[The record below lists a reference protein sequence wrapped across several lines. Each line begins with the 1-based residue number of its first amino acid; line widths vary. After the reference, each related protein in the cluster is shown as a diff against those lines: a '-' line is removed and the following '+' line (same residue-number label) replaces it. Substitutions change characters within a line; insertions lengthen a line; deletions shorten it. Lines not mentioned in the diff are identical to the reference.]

1 MNDQYSGRFMSVSG
15 PRNPDIK
22 KALGRLLRRGC
33 IFAGFALLAALFL
46 VPAITGL
53 MAWHKLTN
61 GTLPDRNAEAE
72 RATYVFL
79 DESGREVGVRGPN
92 RKPVNI
98 AAIPNHT
105 LQAFLSIED
114 RRYYDHGGVDP
125 IGIARAALH
134 NYQAGRIVEGGSTIT
149 QQLVKNIYLTSE
161 QTLDRKMQEAV
172 YALRLENRLT
182 KQEILEDYLY
192 TVYFGSN
199 AYGIEAAAEVYFGKD
214 AKSLSLAESAMLAG
228 LIKAPSN
235 YNPFRREELA
245 RERARLVLASMKRDK
260 TITPI
265 QEQLALYD
273 LEQIAFKEKPA
284 EPNGY
289 FLDLA
294 ATQAD
299 ERGTSTYNTLQTTLD
314 RPFQTIAENTI
325 REIMTEEMK
334 TSYNVSE
341 AAMVVMRP
349 NGEVLAIVGGT
360 DYGRSQFNRATSAQ
374 RQPGSLFKAFV
385 YDAALKK
392 GWRPDDYVVDVPMTL
407 PVPDK
412 KGEYYKPAN
421 YDDRYYG
428 LLETKSAFA
437 YSLNSVALRL
447 QEYAGRDQVIANAH
461 AAGLDADPDPWPSL
475 ALGVFETNLLDITA
489 AYASLVRNQKV
500 EPTVFEPERHLMP
513 ASPDRINKDLLTL
526 MQESVQSGT
535 SRTTQISV
543 PSFGKTG
550 TTQDYRDAWFIG
562 MTDSLIVGVWVGNDD
577 YTPMKKITGA
587 ALPGL
592 IWKTYM
598 EQALPHLALE
608 KNAPTFSTEPLA
620 EIVNP
625 PEGEEDESRYI
636 SPPRKRILGPAR
648 VNADGSL
655 NFYGRTY
662 YLAGID
668 RGAYQPYT
676 LLADKLPQIANRRE
690 MMCEIYRGA
699 AKCELN
705 GRDLATTIAA
715 SGWAPISTDAESDLW
730 YAEQSARDAA
740 KGIWGDAYQYGSWGT
755 YSAAYSTDGPMNDR
769 YGASSPDKYRPQSSR
784 LIVGEAAASAAASVA
799 EAAAE
804 ASEEA
809 VASTTGTGAVAG
821 LD

>member
-1 MNDQYSGRFMSVSG
+1 MNDQYSGRFMSVGG
-15 PRNPDIK
+15 PRNDDFST
-22 KALGRLLRRGC
+22 ALGRLLRRVC

-46 VPAITGL
+46 VPAVTGL
-53 MAWHKLTN
+53 MAWNKLTH
-61 GTLPDRNAEAE
+61 GTLPERNAEAE

-79 DESGREVGVRGPN
+79 DESGREIGVRGPN
-92 RKPVNI
+92 RKPV
-98 AAIPNHT
+98 AISAVPRHT
-105 LQAFLSIED
+105 IQAFLSIED
-114 RRYYDHGGVDP
+114 RRFYDHGGIDP

-134 NYQAGRIVEGGSTIT
+134 NYEAGRIVEGGSTIT
-149 QQLVKNIYLTSE
+149 QQLVKNVYLTSE

-172 YALRLENRLT
+172 YALRLENQRT
-182 KQEILEDYLY
+182 KAEILEDYLY

-199 AYGIEAAAEVYFGKD
+199 AYGIEAAAEVYFGKK
-214 AKSLSLAESAMLAG
+214 ATGLSLAESAMLAG

-273 LEQIAFKEKPA
+273 LEQIAFKAKPA

-294 ATQAD
+294 AAQAD
-299 ERGTSTYNTLQTTLD
+299 ARGTATYNKLETTLD
-314 RPFQTIAENTI
+314 RPFQMIAENTI
-325 REIMTEEMK
+325 REIMTDEMK
-334 TSYNVSE
+334 TSFNVSE
-341 AAMVVMRP
+341 AAIVVMRP
-349 NGEVLAIVGGT
+349 TGEVLAIVGGT

-392 GWRPDDYVVDVPMTL
+392 GWRPDDYVVDVPLSL
-407 PVPDK
+407 PVPDR
-412 KGEYYKPAN
+412 KGEFYRPAN

-447 QEYAGRDQVIANAH
+447 QEYAGRDQVIATAR
-461 AAGLDADPDPWPSL
+461 AAGLDADPAPWPSL

-489 AYASLVRNQKV
+489 AYTSLVRNHRV
-500 EPTVFEPERHLMP
+500 EPTVFKPERRLMP
-513 ASPDRINKDLLTL
+513 VSPDRINKGLLIL
-526 MQESVQSGT
+526 MQESVRSGT

-577 YTPMKKITGA
+577 YTPMKKVTGA

-608 KNAPTFSTEPLA
+608 KNAPTFSTTPLA

-625 PEGEEDESRYI
+625 AEVEADEENYI

-676 LLADKLPQIANRRE
+676 LMADKLPQIANSRE
-690 MMCEIYRGA
+690 MMCEIHRGS
-699 AKCELN
+699 AKCQLD

-715 SGWAPISTDAESDLW
+715 SGWAPISIDAESDLW
-730 YAEQSARDAA
+730 YAEQSARDAG
-740 KGIWGDAYQYGSWGT
+740 KGIWGDAYHYGSWGT
-755 YSAAYSTDGPMNDR
+755 YSAAYSIDDPADNR
-769 YGASSPDKYRPQSSR
+769 YGASSADKYRPQSSR
-784 LIVGEAAASAAASVA
+784 LIVGEAAASATAIVA

-804 ASEEA
+804 RSEEA
-809 VASTTGTGAVAG
+809 VVAGQGAVAG